1 MKPRFMRAVDFTA
14 ECLEEMAD
22 SMPLGYKDEADIWR
36 GHAKFL
42 LSSENPKM
50 VRVWEDPI

>member
-1 MKPRFMRAVDFTA
+1 MRAVDFTA